1 MSIENTLL
9 KEYEVSKKPLND
21 FPDKLIKYLIKEFD
35 LKGKIL
41 DVMCGRGEHVQS
53 FSKNGLDAHCLDISP
68 HAAQV
73 FSERDKKL
81 FVCDSGKDKYPF
93 EDNTFDATFCKSG
106 IEHVNPD
113 HLISEMYRVTK
124 PGGKIIILTLD
135 WWYTYR
141 MHYIDYTHGYGV
153 PWMKNS
159 LRLIL
164 ESYNFT
170 NVKVNNLYYL
180 PFTWKYPR
188 LKIICWIIRNFFP
201 YPYIENF
208 TNPIWKLVRFSN
220 EVQIVGY
227 GKK

>member
-1 MSIENTLL
+1 MSIKKTLS
-9 KEYEVSKKPLND
+9 KEYDIRKKPLND
-21 FPDKLIKYLIKEFD
+21 FPDKLIKYLIKEYN

-41 DVMCGRGEHVQS
+41 DVMCGRGEHAES
-53 FSKNGLDAHCLDISP
+53 FRKNNLDVSCLDISTD
-68 HAAQV
+68 AASV
-73 FSERDKKL
+73 FSEKDKKL
-81 FVCDSGKDKYPF
+81 FICDTGKEKYPF
-93 EDNTFDATFCKSG
+93 DDNTFDVTFCKSG

-113 HLISEMYRVTK
+113 HLISEMYRITK

-153 PWMKNS
+153 PWTKNS

-164 ESYNFT
+164 ESYNFKEIQ
-170 NVKVNNLYYL
+170 VKNFYYL
-180 PFTWKYPR
+180 SFTWQYPQ
-188 LKIICWIIRNFFP
+188 LKLICWMIRNFLP

-220 EVQIVGY
+220 EVQIIGY